1 MYELNAYC
9 GQQSSIIITK
19 PNTLVEASCN
29 LTMAEYD
36 LITLAIN
43 KLYLQK
49 SDSNQVIISG
59 REFAT
64 ANRVSST
71 YAYRVLKDC
80 AESLPNKKLAVTLYK
95 DLSAENT
102 DELLVVRPNHSKYK
116 TIATECHWVQNATYV
131 EQTGFITLYFSD
143 LVRHIISNTGKAYTK
158 YDYLKTIDFKG
169 CSTKRLYELVLKWK
183 DIGKTPT
190 MTIYEWK
197 EYLGY
202 IDSYPEVS
210 EFRRRVLDYGLKQI
224 NAQGDFEVTLDPTRL
239 GRSFTH
245 FSMIIKKLK
254 SSKLN
259 HTSKD
264 NSNNSVKLLSPK
276 QADMFANLLA
286 NDNGFGS
293 RFARAGEAMAGFTS
307 RISQDLQ
314 RDLGK
319 IGEYMPYLVR
329 AGFEKTY

>member
-1 MYELNAYC
+1 MLNWV
-9 GQQSSIIITK
+9 TTMLT
-19 PNTLVEASCN
+19 NTE
-29 LTMAEYD
+29 
-36 LITLAIN
+36 
-43 KLYLQK
+43 
-49 SDSNQVIISG
+49 VIISV

-143 LVRHIISNTGKAYTK
+143 LVGHIISNTGKAYTK

-169 CSTKRLYELVLKWK
+169 CSTKRLYELVLKSK

-224 NAQGDFEVTLDPTRL
+224 NAQGDFEVTLDPTGL

-259 HTSKD
+259 HTSK
-264 NSNNSVKLLSPK
+264 VSPRPYPIEVVSRYVVAAH
-276 QADMFANLLA
+276 QSGYQDVLADVLA
-286 NDNGFGS
+286 HPPNTHTG
-293 RFARAGEAMAGFTS
+293 
-307 RISQDLQ
+307 QDHS
-314 RDLGK
+314 
-319 IGEYMPYLVR
+319 I
-329 AGFEKTY
+329 